1 MSTERSASIGA
12 LNRIHKKL
20 AEAIDAELQNILD
33 TKGDLPANLI
43 NAVSAFLK
51 ANDITADVKDNDDL
65 AKLREQLT
73 ELRGRSLVVDAQET
87 DYLS

>member
-1 MSTERSASIGA
+1 MSKAASIEA
-12 LNRIHKKL
+12 LNRIHRKL
-20 AEAIDAELQNILD
+20 AEAIDTELQSILD
-33 TKGDLPANLI
+33 SGDNLPANLI